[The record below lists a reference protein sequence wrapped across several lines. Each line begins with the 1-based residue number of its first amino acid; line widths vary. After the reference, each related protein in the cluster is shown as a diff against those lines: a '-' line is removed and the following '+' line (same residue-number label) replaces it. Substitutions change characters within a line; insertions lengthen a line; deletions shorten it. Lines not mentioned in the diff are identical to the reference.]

1 MANLG
6 YQNTHTI
13 RDKQVGYVCLQCYPQ
28 RAAECE
34 PVPETQVAEW
44 DGCQH
49 NTQQSKAET
58 LCHQEAM
65 DQSSEYN
72 HRTPKNGSQT
82 GLWLCLIIQCL
93 FLHYWIFLCVL
104 VYWCRSVNILNIS
117 LLYVYIPLHTV
128 TICAFFMEKWMS
140 FTDCPLL
147 IFWNIIFNVISV
159 INTEQI

>member
-13 RDKQVGYVCLQCYPQ
+13 RDKQVGYVCLQCHPQ

-93 FLHYWIFLCVL
+93 FFTLLNFSVCISVL
-104 VYWCRSVNILNIS
+104 VQECKYLKYIAIVRVYTLAHSNNLC
-117 LLYVYIPLHTV
+117 LLYGEVNEFYRLSTADILEYY
-128 TICAFFMEKWMS
+128 F
-140 FTDCPLL
+140 
-147 IFWNIIFNVISV
+147 
-159 INTEQI
+159 